1 MIAYFDCFAGIS
13 GDMTLAALIDL
24 GLDPAYLEDQLST
37 LNLTDYSIKVD
48 RSRRRGISG
57 VRFEVDVRGHQPHR
71 SYRNIRKIIEE
82 SPIDDAPKKSAL
94 DIFET
99 VARAEAKVHGVDQE
113 EVHFHEV
120 GAVDSIIDIVGAALA
135 VHRMGID
142 RIVCS
147 PLPFSRGFVKTAH
160 GTIPTPAPATL
171 EILNGVPVKSADAA
185 IELVT
190 PTGAAIIRTL
200 ASSFGSFPSFIPV
213 KTGYG
218 LGSSD
223 PEEFPNA
230 LRIILGEET
239 EPAVKPEDV
248 GVIECHVDDLDPR
261 VLGDLMNLLFDGGA
275 LDVAFT
281 SVQMKKNRPG
291 TLVTILVPPELVAQT
306 ARTILTHTTTIGVR
320 VSRSQRIIL
329 ERHAELAQ
337 TSLGEVRVK
346 VVELP
351 DGHQERRVEF
361 DDVRAIAER
370 TGRPTRAVLRT
381 LDIELNEEA

>member
-24 GLDPAYLEDQLST
+24 GLDPTYLEDQIST
-37 LNLTDYSIKVD
+37 LNLTDYSIRVEK
-48 RSRRRGISG
+48 SRRRGIAG

-71 SYRNIRKIIEE
+71 SYRDIRKLIEAAPIEE
-82 SPIDDAPKKSAL
+82 TAKANAL
-94 DIFET
+94 DIFEL
-99 VARAEAKVHGVDQE
+99 VARAEAKVHGVDKDD
-113 EVHFHEV
+113 VHFHEV

-135 VHRMGID
+135 VHRLGID

-171 EILNGVPVKSADAA
+171 EILNGVPVKSSDAT

-200 ASSFGSFPSFIPV
+200 ASSFGAFPSFIPM

-230 LRIILGEET
+230 LRIVLGEEA
-239 EPAVKPEDV
+239 EPAIKAENV
-248 GVIECHVDDLDPR
+248 GVIECQVDDLDPR
-261 VLGDLMNLLFDGGA
+261 VLGDLMNLLLARGA

-291 TLVTILVPPELVAQT
+291 THLQILVPPELVAQT
-306 ARTILTHTTTIGVR
+306 SRIVLTHTTTLGVR
-320 VSRSQRIIL
+320 VSHSERIIL
-329 ERHAELAQ
+329 ERHGETAQ

-346 VVELP
+346 VVQLP
-351 DGHQERRVEF
+351 DGRRERRAEF
-361 DDVRAIAER
+361 DDVRDIAEQ
-370 TGRPTRAVLRT
+370 TGRPAREVLRT
-381 LDIELNEEA
+381 LDIELNA